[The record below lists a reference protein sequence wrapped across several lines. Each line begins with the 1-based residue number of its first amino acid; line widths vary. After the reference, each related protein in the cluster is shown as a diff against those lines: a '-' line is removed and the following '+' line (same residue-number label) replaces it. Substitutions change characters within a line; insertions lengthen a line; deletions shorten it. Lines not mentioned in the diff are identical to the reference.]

1 MQTAYIDELKKN
13 PKAVLDDVSVEI
25 EILANKINALT
36 SEVAEEYFSETI
48 DEERGRIAIL
58 GNHKHFAVI
67 FDVVKDYVFELKKKS
82 EELETVS
89 EYVFDIL
96 KNIEVT
102 ANA

>member
-1 MQTAYIDELKKN
+1 MSKAKQIEN

-36 SEVAEEYFSETI
+36 SEVAEEYFSESV
-48 DEERGRIAIL
+48 DEEIGRIAIL
-58 GNHKHFAVI
+58 GNHKHFAVMS
-67 FDVVKDYVFELKKKS
+67 DVVRDYVRELKKKS
-82 EELETVS
+82 EELKTVS

>member
-1 MQTAYIDELKKN
+1 MSKAKQIEN

-36 SEVAEEYFSETI
+36 SEVAEEYFSESV
-48 DEERGRIAIL
+48 DEEIGRIAIL
-58 GNHKHFAVI
+58 GNHKHFAVMS
-67 FDVVKDYVFELKKKS
+67 DVVRDYVRELKKKS
-82 EELETVS
+82 EELKTVS

-102 ANA
+102 TNA

>member
-1 MQTAYIDELKKN
+1 MSKAELKEN
-13 PKAVLDDVSVEI
+13 PKAALDDVSVEI

-36 SEVAEEYFSETI
+36 FEITEKYFSESVD
-48 DEERGRIAIL
+48 DEIGRVAIL
-58 GNHKHFAVI
+58 GGHKHFAVI
-67 FDVVKDYVFELKKKS
+67 SDVVRDYVCELKKKS
-82 EELETVS
+82 EELKTVS